1 MKQTNDFQPGRRRA
15 LQTLSVAPLAAL
27 TGACALGGQGPPPAL
42 YRLTPK
48 STFRKDLPSVRWQLV
63 LEVPIADAA
72 LNTTRIAL
80 FPDPTHVEYY
90 ARASWTDRAPQMVQT
105 LLIESFENA
114 DRIVS
119 VGRDS
124 VALRADFLLKTELRE
139 FQAEYPR
146 PGAPLAHVGFNVK
159 LVQMPARTIIGSE
172 DFDHKVEAQADRLPD
187 IIAAYD
193 DALGK
198 VLKRLVEWTL
208 ITGEQAYKRRP
219 GRRRTS

>member
-1 MKQTNDFQPGRRRA
+1 MKRTNDFWPGRRRA
-15 LQTLSVAPLAAL
+15 LQTLGVAPLAAL
-27 TGACALGGQGPPPAL
+27 TGACALAAGQGPPPTL

-48 STFRKDLPSVRWQLV
+48 STFRKDLPTVRWQLV

-72 LNTTRIAL
+72 LNTARIAL

-105 LLIESFENA
+105 LLIESFENS

-139 FQAEYPR
+139 FQAEYPK
-146 PGAPLAHVGFNVK
+146 PGAPRVHVAFNVK
-159 LVQMPARTIIGSE
+159 LVQMPARTIIGSQ
-172 DFDHKVEAQADRLPD
+172 DFDHKVDAQADRMPA

-193 DALGK
+193 EALGK

-208 ITGEQAYKRRP
+208 ITGAQAYKRRP
-219 GRRRTS
+219 GRRTS